1 MVKLR
6 WKPAFQATSYNI
18 IRNGTQIDEVGE
30 TFYTD
35 MDLEMGQIY
44 CYQIVVHGDGY
55 DISSNEICVLTPA
68 LPCSAPTGLTG
79 QFVDSGCEACAIL
92 VKWLAPEDRVPDSYT
107 VTFTDLIN
115 DFSFDV
121 TGITETSYE
130 DEVPFAVPVNY
141 SYKVRA
147 VYPECESD
155 FALTNSGEDHVTL
168 SNVSVDENPLANVK
182 LYPNPASGQMTIEAD
197 GLTSVRVYNP
207 IGQFVM
213 EMAAND
219 GSAVLD
225 LSTLQSGIYMVKVCT
240 PTGTVMQTV
249 VKM

>member
-1 MVKLR
+1 MVFLR
-6 WKPAFQATSYNI
+6 N
-18 IRNGTQIDEVGE
+18 IDEE
-30 TFYTD
+30 TEHIRQWINLRREWISRNLD
-35 MDLEMGQIY
+35 KL
-44 CYQIVVHGDGY
+44 
-55 DISSNEICVLTPA
+55 DILT
-68 LPCSAPTGLTG
+68 
-79 QFVDSGCEACAIL
+79 
-92 VKWLAPEDRVPDSYT
+92 YT

-115 DFSFDV
+115 GFSYDV

-130 DEVPFAVPVNY
+130 DEAPFLMPINY

-155 FALTNSGEDHVTL
+155 FALTDSGSDHVTL

-197 GLTSVRVYNP
+197 NLTSVRVYNP

-213 EMAAND
+213 EVAAND

-225 LSTLQSGIYMVKVCT
+225 LSDLQSGIYMVKVCT
-240 PTGTVMQTV
+240 PTGTVVRKV